1 MGWIELITLFQKV
14 MALKAYRFKRF
25 FQKKVYN
32 CEHTGVD
39 KLTIDYCKY
48 TIVNR
53 QYSILTDSKLGNQP

>member
-32 CEHTGVD
+32 CEHTCVD
-39 KLTIDYCKY
+39 KLTI
-48 TIVNR
+48 VNI
-53 QYSILTDSKLGNQP
+53 QSSIDNIQF